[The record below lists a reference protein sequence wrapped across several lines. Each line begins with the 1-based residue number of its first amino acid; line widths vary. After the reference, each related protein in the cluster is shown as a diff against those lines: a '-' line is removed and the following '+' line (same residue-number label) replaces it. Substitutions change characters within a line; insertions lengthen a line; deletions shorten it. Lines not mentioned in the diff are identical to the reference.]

1 LTETDDTEGGTGMA
15 ETPTRDEALAVVHEH
30 TESESLRR
38 HMYAVEAAMRA
49 YAREFGEDV
58 ELWGVTG
65 LIHDFDYERWPND
78 DHAADAEH
86 PSQGVA
92 LLRERGWPEEILHA
106 VMAHADYTGVEPD
119 SRMAL
124 TLRAVDEVTGFIM
137 ACALIRPTGISD
149 LAPKSVKKK
158 LKDRRFAAA
167 VSREDMS
174 RDWEALGVDPT
185 EHMER
190 VIEAM
195 RGIAERLGFD
205 SDGKPADA

>member
-1 LTETDDTEGGTGMA
+1 MA
-15 ETPTRDEALAVVHEH
+15 ETPTRDEALALVHEY
-30 TESESLRR
+30 TKGESLRR

-49 YAREFGEDV
+49 YAREFGED
-58 ELWGVTG
+58 EDLWGVTG

-86 PSQGVA
+86 PSAGVA
-92 LLRERGWPEEILHA
+92 ILRERGWPEEILHA
-106 VMAHADYTGVEPD
+106 VMAHADYTGVEPET
-119 SRMAL
+119 RLAR
-124 TLRAVDEVTGFIM
+124 TLRAVDELTGFIM

-158 LKDRRFAAA
+158 LKDKRFAAA
-167 VSREDMS
+167 VSRDDMG
-174 RDWEALGVDPT
+174 RDWDALGVDHT

-190 VIEAM
+190 VIGAM

-205 SDGKPADA
+205 AGGTPADV